1 MTRPVT
7 TKHQDE
13 KLLPC
18 PQCSKTF
25 ASKVILRHHIRN
37 SHPAKEKMFKCQ
49 FCPYESVMKNVVT
62 IHERTHT
69 GEKPYKCDLCDKRFI
84 TQHHVRSHMVMLN
97 NTSFL
102 ICALIKEFLFF
113 LGEKPY
119 KFDQC
124 DKRFITQHHVWTHSF
139 DSLNRQRHRLL
150 SSGNMNRGR
159 QKSGFSGQS
168 GFRGLKGRHGGW
180 PLNPDYAVFCNTLSK
195 TFKFWVAPVIGAN

>member
-1 MTRPVT
+1 MTRPVI

-84 TQHHVRSHMVMLN
+84 TQHHVRSHMLTHSN
-97 NTSFL
+97 L
-102 ICALIKEFLFF
+102 
-113 LGEKPY
+113 KPY
-119 KFDQC
+119 RC
-124 DKRFITQHHVWTHSF
+124 EICSHSF
-139 DSLNRQRHRLL
+139 
-150 SSGNMNRGR
+150 R
-159 QKSGFSGQS
+159 QKQVLQVHLKILFS
-168 GFRGLKGRHGGW
+168 KGTSI
-180 PLNPDYAVFCNTLSK
+180 NY
-195 TFKFWVAPVIGAN
+195 